1 MSKEEAMKIKDVSD
15 IIQNK
20 EDPTGDNRRTD
31 LFRSKNLIAWLL
43 YFPPGD
49 VQRMHNHPADR
60 TYYVITGRGIMK
72 GPNETHEL
80 SPGMM
85 LSIPALEFYEGSNPY
100 DEPMV
105 LLGNS
110 SNPTKEDYVKVGGMR
125 SEIDDQTGKRI
136 AFQDGGGTGPSK
148 VVD

>member
-1 MSKEEAMKIKDVSD
+1 MKIKDVDD
-15 IIQNK
+15 IIKNK
-20 EDPTGDNRRTD
+20 EAPSGDNRRTD
-31 LFRSKNLIAWLL
+31 LFRTPNLQSWLL

-60 TYYVITGRGIMK
+60 TYYVITGRGILK

-80 SPGMM
+80 RPG
-85 LSIPALEFYEGSNPY
+85 LLVNIPATEFYEGSNPY

-110 SNPTKEDYVKVGGMR
+110 SKPTKEDYVKVGGMR
-125 SEIDDQTGKRI
+125 SEIDSSTGKRV
-136 AFQDGGGTGPSK
+136 AFEDGGGNTPGK
-148 VVD
+148 VVEQ